1 MQVAGVT
8 KIEKQQPK
16 GSTRKGSAAA
26 TAAATSAE
34 ENECDICRANLY
46 VSWVRTDDDN
56 NNLFCLQ
63 HCLKYI
69 NSDRLKASQ
78 CRLIVTYAMD
88 DVELLIAKIRD
99 KTAAAA
105 AAVAMADGGASS
117 HGGQPTT
124 SSSHKGRKGAN
135 AKGGGGGRNSNKS

>member
-69 NSDRLKASQ
+69 NSGRLKASQ

-105 AAVAMADGGASS
+105 VADGGASS

-135 AKGGGGGRNSNKS
+135 AKGGGGRNSNKS